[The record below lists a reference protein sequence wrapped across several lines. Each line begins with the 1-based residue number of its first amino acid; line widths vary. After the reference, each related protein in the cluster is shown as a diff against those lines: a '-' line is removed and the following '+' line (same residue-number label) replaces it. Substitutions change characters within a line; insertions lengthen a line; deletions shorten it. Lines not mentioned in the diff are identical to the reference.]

1 MVRQRRQPALD
12 STPPSRATTKLTEP
26 TRTTAS
32 SSLRRAMQDES
43 AAELRTLSERDGVD
57 SIAGGYRDVPETSS
71 PASPA
76 SPTSR
81 APPAPA
87 LPTKT
92 TWLQRNQWIALS
104 LASGACA
111 AFNGVFAKLTTTEL
125 TTRLSQ
131 AVASALG
138 LDAAESAVEVVV
150 RGTFFALNL
159 VFNGVVRFP
168 SPRSPSN
175 QYQVPPTHRQ
185 QMWTL
190 FTRAL
195 ARGLSATQVSIM
207 NTSANFVLTALLG
220 FAIFSEALPPLWWV
234 GAAMLVAGNVII
246 GRKDEGKAD
255 AAAAAAATTAEGDAD
270 DTDATAISHPDPEPD
285 EGRRRSS
292 RRLAAQRGNASGT
305 KTSPASAP
313 TGRYKDEESSGDEDF
328 AQI

>member
-1 MVRQRRQPALD
+1 
-12 STPPSRATTKLTEP
+12 
-26 TRTTAS
+26 
-32 SSLRRAMQDES
+32 MQDES

-159 VFNGVVRFP
+159 VFNGV
-168 SPRSPSN
+168 
-175 QYQVPPTHRQ
+175 